1 MSATAAARRYAKALF
16 ELAQEDGRVDAVRA
30 EMAALSDLLEG
41 NAELRGVLLQ
51 PLHPA
56 GQRRAVLNGVVEK
69 LELSPMLRS
78 FYSFVIDQRRLIDL
92 ESITTEYSRL
102 ADVAE
107 GLTLA
112 RIRTASPL
120 SEEQQGRLQ
129 RALSART
136 NSNVTLEIEV
146 DPGLLGGLVAQVG
159 DTVFDGSLKTQLTQ
173 LRAGL
178 AK

>member
-16 ELAQEDGRVDAVRA
+16 ELAKEDSRVDGVRA
-30 EMAALSDLLEG
+30 ELGALGTLLEES
-41 NAELRGVLLQ
+41 AELRDVLLQ

-78 FYSFVIDQRRLIDL
+78 FYSFIIDQRRLIDL
-92 ESITTEYSRL
+92 ESITTEFSRL
-102 ADVAE
+102 ADVAA
-107 GLTLA
+107 GLTVA
-112 RIRTASPL
+112 KVRTASPL
-120 SEEQQGRLQ
+120 SDEQKGRLQ

-136 NSNVTLEIEV
+136 GSNVTLEVEV
-146 DPGLLGGLVAQVG
+146 DGDLLGGLVAQVG
-159 DTVFDGSLKTQLTQ
+159 DTVFDGSLKTQLNQ

-178 AK
+178 AR

>member
-16 ELAQEDGRVDAVRA
+16 ELAQEDSRVDGVRT
-30 EMAALSDLLEG
+30 ELAALTDLLEG
-41 NAELRGVLLQ
+41 NAELRDVLLQ

-102 ADVAE
+102 ADVAA

-120 SEEQQGRLQ
+120 SEEQQARLQ
-129 RALSART
+129 HALSART

-146 DPGLLGGLVAQVG
+146 VPDLLGGLVAQVG
-159 DTVFDGSLKTQLTQ
+159 DTVFDGSLKTQLGQ

>member
-16 ELAQEDGRVDAVRA
+16 ELAQEDGRVDDVRA
-30 EMAALSDLLEG
+30 ELDALGSLLDE
-41 NAELRGVLLQ
+41 NLELRGVLLQ
-51 PLHPA
+51 PIHPA
-56 GQRRAVLNGVVEK
+56 SQRRGVLNGVVEK

-78 FYSFVIDQRRLIDL
+78 FYSFIIDQRRLVDL
-92 ESITTEYSRL
+92 ESITAEYARL
-102 ADVAE
+102 ADVAA
-107 GLTLA
+107 GLTVA

-120 SEEQQGRLQ
+120 SDEQQGRLQ

-146 DPGLLGGLVAQVG
+146 DPDLLGGLVAQVG
-159 DTVFDGSLKTQLTQ
+159 DTIFDGSLKTQLAQ